1 MTMVIESWSTFFGF
15 MAILL
20 SPMFLLILLY
30 SYEDIGDFF
39 YNVKI
44 KTHLLFSHSVFKHRL
59 RVLKKFYE
67 KYYISVDLAGI
78 YYNSVFKTCFPKRR
92 GVAKF
97 KREVKKFLREA
108 NHKKTL
114 EETVN
119 NIVKLKYETHF
130 WGSYNEHSKLLNNRI
145 YKGYE
150 EIAKKICSLTLEQL
164 YLLHKHNITAIRY
177 ADMTIQGYTFEEVV
191 TWGDMPYEWVEKLEP
206 KNNQLSL
213 KANMM
218 VSYS

>member
-1 MTMVIESWSTFFGF
+1 MVIDSWSSFFGV

-20 SPMFLLILLY
+20 SPMFLLMILY
-30 SYEDIGDFF
+30 SYEDIGDFL
-39 YNVKI
+39 YNVKT
-44 KTHLLFSHSVFKHRL
+44 KTFLLFKHSIFKHHL
-59 RVLKKFYE
+59 RVLKKFYN
-67 KYYISVDLAGI
+67 KYYISVDLSGF
-78 YYNSVFKTCFPKRR
+78 YYSVFKTCFPKPS

-108 NHKKTL
+108 NHKESL

-130 WGSYNEHSKLLNNRI
+130 WGSYNEHSKLLNSRI

-177 ADMTIQGYTFEEVV
+177 ADMTIQGYNFEEII

-206 KNNQLSL
+206 KNTQLSL

>member
-1 MTMVIESWSTFFGF
+1 MTMVIESWSSFFGL

-39 YNVKI
+39 YNVKT
-44 KTHLLFSHSVFKHRL
+44 KTHLFFSHSVFKHRL

-67 KYYISVDLAGI
+67 KYYISVDLSGI

-108 NHKKTL
+108 NHKENL

-130 WGSYNEHSKLLNNRI
+130 WGSNDEHSKLLNSRI
-145 YKGYE
+145 YKGYY
-150 EIAKKICSLTLEQL
+150 EIVKKIRSLTIPQL
-164 YLLHKHNITAIRY
+164 YALHETNITAIRY
-177 ADMTIQGYTFEEVV
+177 ADMTIKGYNFEEII

-206 KNNQLSL
+206 KNTQLSL